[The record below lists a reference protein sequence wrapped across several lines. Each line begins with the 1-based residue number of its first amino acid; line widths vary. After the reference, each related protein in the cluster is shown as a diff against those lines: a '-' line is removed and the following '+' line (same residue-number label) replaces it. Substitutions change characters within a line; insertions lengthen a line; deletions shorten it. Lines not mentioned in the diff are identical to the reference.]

1 MDSIMGIRNDK
12 SLHSVEDYIK
22 KIVKDYFPEAM
33 KSNKDDI
40 ERIISMAGEFGSN
53 LSLFL
58 SRLQLGD
65 PADTY
70 NKSAEQIALMSIHAA
85 KGLEFSCVFIIG
97 CEDGILPFTLFGEDG
112 CNMEEERRLFYVG
125 MTRAKKALF
134 LSFAG
139 KRRLYNRYLRLTQS
153 PFLNKIK
160 EELVERGE
168 SKVREKGVKDRQ
180 LSLFS

>member
-1 MDSIMGIRNDK
+1 MKVAQVYLPGI
-12 SLHSVEDYIK
+12 
-22 KIVKDYFPEAM
+22 M
-33 KSNKDDI
+33 KSHKDEI
-40 ERIISMAGEFGSN
+40 ERLISIAGEFGGN

-58 SRLQLGD
+58 ARLQMGD
-65 PADTY
+65 PVDTY

-97 CEDGILPFTLFGEDG
+97 CEEGILPFTLFGKDG
-112 CNMEEERRLFYVG
+112 CNMEEERKLLYVG

-139 KRRLYNRYLRLTQS
+139 KRRLYNRYFNLPQS
-153 PFLNKIK
+153 PFLNNIK
-160 EELVERGE
+160 EELIERGE
-168 SKVREKGVKDRQ
+168 RKVKEKGLEDRQ